1 MKVCEHFKSNKLLGH
16 TYKSPL
22 NKTDVE
28 IIKKKKKT
36 GFRFRTACGLPE
48 TGLIILS
55 LFVLLISIPSEDP
68 HFKCN
73 TY

>member
-1 MKVCEHFKSNKLLGH
+1 MKVREHFKSNKLLGH

-22 NKTDVE
+22 NKINVE

-48 TGLIILS
+48 TGLITLALFLLVIL
-55 LFVLLISIPSEDP
+55 IPSEVP

>member
-1 MKVCEHFKSNKLLGH
+1 MKVREHFKSNKLLGH

-22 NKTDVE
+22 NKINVE
-28 IIKKKKKT
+28 IILKKKT

-48 TGLIILS
+48 TGLITLS
-55 LFVLLISIPSEDP
+55 LFLLVILIPSEDP